1 MRKPLSTIERLGK
14 HHFAHLKAVAMG
26 VPFQA
31 AALRYLGIHHGHQAA
46 GVHRLTVES
55 VRALARRQH
64 EPAWRLIGLVIRVD
78 AEMPQGPS
86 LAEFIATRGLEDWS
100 EEDVGRFYLEAYPEQ
115 ADAAGSARAKRRERL
130 RSAQLG
136 LLEKLEKRSVVPP
149 SPVDPVATWFDPV
162 TAQRLVD
169 AGMVSLLDLA
179 DRIALGG
186 RWFGAMP
193 GVGVNKA
200 ERIAAFLRDLLGDTY
215 LLQRHFVVPLHS
227 DAAALRKTGLP
238 DVVETAQ
245 RLPSQLTYEPAY
257 SLLAARSDA
266 DAIEEWIAAKAG
278 SKQTALGYRR
288 EARRLLLWLL
298 EECGGK
304 GFGEMTAGDCAQ
316 YAAFLA
322 DIPLRWRSKA
332 RAKPGA
338 EGWAP
343 FRGPLSHQSRQY
355 ALNVLGTLFTWL
367 QAAQYI
373 PSNPW
378 VLVNTKLGDDPAARK
393 LDTKAIG
400 EGAMA
405 EILRVIHAQ
414 PDSPSRTRILFILG
428 FVEAVGLRS
437 QELISARL
445 KDFSL
450 EPEGWVLH
458 VHGKGAKNR
467 VAAVPGQAL
476 DALQAYLR
484 ERGLGGI
491 ETASGDYPL
500 LASLGDSSQPVG
512 YQALHEHVK
521 GWLKKAVAESALP
534 EHERRKLAGA
544 STHWLRHTFGTR
556 AVARNVPLDVIQ
568 EQLGHASIQTTMNIY
583 GRAPIQRR
591 TAELGKA
598 FDTPSTADT

>member
-78 AEMPQGPS
+78 AETQQGPS
-86 LAEFIATRGLEDWS
+86 LAEFIASRGLEDWS

-115 ADAAGSARAKRRERL
+115 AEEAGSARAKRRERS
-130 RSAQLG
+130 RSAQLE
-136 LLEKLEKRSVVPP
+136 LLEKLEKQSVVPP

-162 TAQRLVD
+162 TAQRLVG

-179 DRIALGG
+179 DRIAVGG
-186 RWFGAMP
+186 RWFGGMP

-215 LLQRHFVVPLHS
+215 PLQRHFVVPLHS
-227 DAAALRKTGLP
+227 EAAALPQTGLP
-238 DVVETAQ
+238 DVVEAAQ
-245 RLPSQLTYEPAY
+245 QLPSQLTYEPY

-304 GFGEMTAGDCAQ
+304 GLGEMTASDCAQ

-322 DIPLRWRSKA
+322 DIPLRWQSKA

-378 VLVNTKLGDDPAARK
+378 VLVNRKLGDDPAARK

-405 EILRVIHAQ
+405 EILRVINAQ
-414 PDSPSRTRILFILG
+414 PDSPSRTRILFILS

-491 ETASGDYPL
+491 ETASGDFPL
-500 LASLGDSSQPVG
+500 LGSLGDSSQSVG

-521 GWLKKAVAESALP
+521 GWLKKAVARSALP